1 MHYGDQVAMLLEKKR
16 ENEALRHQIV
26 AVRKALSKKGIPF
39 GDENVSATMVD
50 SLDPLGATLVLM
62 SERTYL
68 SSVLDSLLEAHD
80 IAMTLE
86 WEARNGMTADE
97 AVAQGAPWETVA
109 PGALVL
115 E

>member
-1 MHYGDQVAMLLEKKR
+1 MHYGDQVAMLLETKG
-16 ENEALRHQIV
+16 ENERLRHQIV

-39 GDENVSATMVD
+39 GDESVSAVMVD
-50 SLDPLGATLVLM
+50 ANDPLGATLVLM

-80 IAMTLE
+80 LATTLE
-86 WEARNGMTADE
+86 WEERNGMTADE
-97 AVAQGAPWETVA
+97 AVAQGAPWALVDSG
-109 PGALVL
+109 PLVL